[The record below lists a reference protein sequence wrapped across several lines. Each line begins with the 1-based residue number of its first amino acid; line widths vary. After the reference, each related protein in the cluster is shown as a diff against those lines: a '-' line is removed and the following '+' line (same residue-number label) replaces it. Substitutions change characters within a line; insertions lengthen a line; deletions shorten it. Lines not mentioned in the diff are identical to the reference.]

1 MKCIVSA
8 LVLVLTATAAGVV
21 ERIEIGRLRD
31 QQPQQ
36 TGMLFI
42 IRQQVQPAFI
52 MVAMQSQQAWIMA
65 AHWASPLVQV
75 TETPLSVISH
85 LHMPI
90 VRLQQQT
97 IIPFIIRQ
105 QLHIPP

>member
-1 MKCIVSA
+1 M
-8 LVLVLTATAAGVV
+8 GV
-21 ERIEIGRLRD
+21 
-31 QQPQQ
+31 
-36 TGMLFI
+36 LFI

-75 TETPLSVISH
+75 TLTPLSVISH

-97 IIPFIIRQ
+97 TMPFIIRQ
-105 QLHIPP
+105 QLHMPPWNMVQRFWTMLQAI